1 MTKSRIFC
9 CSKSMIE
16 KRLPF
21 AHGSFQH
28 LKLPLNIQTSESPF
42 EDFNFKGNIKYHP
55 IGEIKK

>member
-1 MTKSRIFC
+1 
-9 CSKSMIE
+9 MIE